1 VRKISRSILTVIVI
15 CILISCIPGIS
26 NDTPAT
32 VTLSGALPAAILQTG
47 EHPLWFVLT
56 EKGPL
61 HINSLDDLFFDESF
75 SHAFIPWTYAL
86 HIRFLQETDDGII
99 MAVNRDGFLKLTQ
112 NTARIQGRPVTNL
125 ILYHFPG
132 GQYFKPYTI
141 GGFVLYENNP
151 TALLY
156 LDNRFMDVTSPFP
169 QSRKWTFNMNSNITF
184 PVRIPALQPFFD
196 EEGWEVDT
204 LRAGSDGLFYYRAVR
219 RSGTRPEIKMYRTAD
234 LTQAG
239 MEISADVFFNSI
251 PRQNVILHPSL
262 PPLPEGFAYTMTAFV
277 GDSLFAAW
285 EEQADFNIAAAGFM
299 LIKR

>member
-1 VRKISRSILTVIVI
+1 VRKISRSILTLFIL
-15 CILISCIPGIS
+15 CFLISCIPGIS
-26 NDTPAT
+26 NEAPAT
-32 VTLSGALPAAILQTG
+32 VTLTGALPTAILQTG

-56 EKGPL
+56 DNGPV
-61 HINSLDDLFFDESF
+61 HINSLDDLFFDESY
-75 SHAFIPWTYAL
+75 SNTLIPWTYAL
-86 HIRFLQETDDGII
+86 HIRFLQETNDSIV
-99 MAVNRDGFLKLTQ
+99 MAVNRDGFLKISP
-112 NTARIQGRPVTNL
+112 NTARIQGRPASNL

-141 GGFVLYENNP
+141 GGFVLYDNNP
-151 TALLY
+151 TVLLY

-196 EEGWEVDT
+196 DEGWEVDT
-204 LRAGSDGLFYYRAVR
+204 LRIGSDGLFYYRTVR
-219 RSGTRPEIKMYRTAD
+219 RNGTRPEIKMYRTAD

-239 MEISADVFFNSI
+239 SEIPADVFFNSA
-251 PRQNVILHPSL
+251 PRQNVVLHPSL
-262 PPLPEGFAYTMTAFV
+262 PLLPEGFFYTMTAFV

-285 EEQADFNIAAAGFM
+285 EEQVDFNIGAAGFM